1 MRLVN
6 EEQRQGLE
14 ELATWRASLRSGTVN
29 GDDAEPGTVAAA
41 GPATP
46 VAVVDRETSNGEVTE
61 TELRADPDTVNDTDT
76 DDTDIENRDT
86 AATVEETDSAAV
98 SEPDTAGDRTE
109 VAETEDEED
118 EEDETPRRRP
128 LVDWLVVMGI
138 ALLAALLDQDVRARP
153 LRRRRH
159 LHGHDARGRRPRVR
173 QQALV
178 PAARSTSRRRRRTA
192 RDRRHGVARPHQARI
207 GLPGESIE
215 MRNCQVFVGDRLLIE
230 PYLDP
235 EVVRP
240 GNCGEDFEPL
250 DIEDGRVFVMGDNRW
265 LMDGEL
271 GTVDRTICRPGVRRW
286 PSSNWAGQVSTDR
299 APFRA
304 VADGCCG
311 RSMSSSHWRTPSS
324 ARQHSCALL

>member
-1 MRLVN
+1 V
-6 EEQRQGLE
+6 
-14 ELATWRASLRSGTVN
+14 S
-29 GDDAEPGTVAAA
+29 GDDADPATVAAA

-86 AATVEETDSAAV
+86 AATVEETDSAVV

-109 VAETEDEED
+109 VAETEDDED
-118 EEDETPRRRP
+118 EEDEAPRRRP

-138 ALLAALLDQDVRARP
+138 ALLAAFLIRTYVLAHFVVDGTSMVTTLEDGDRVFVNKLSYRLHDPRRGDVVV
-153 LRRRRH
+153 
-159 LHGHDARGRRPRVR
+159 LHEIDATAQRDLIKRV
-173 QQALV
+173 
-178 PAARSTSRRRRRTA
+178 
-192 RDRRHGVARPHQARI
+192 I

-215 MRNCQVFVGDRLLIE
+215 MRNCQVFVGGRLLIE

-250 DIEDGRVFVMGDNRW
+250 DVEDGRVFVMGDNRGGS
-265 LMDGEL
+265 MDSRVL
-271 GTVDRTICRPGVRRW
+271 GTVDEDDLVGRAFVVFW
-286 PSSNWAGQVSTDR
+286 PSSNLRW
-299 APFRA
+299 
-304 VADGCCG
+304 
-311 RSMSSSHWRTPSS
+311 
-324 ARQHSCALL
+324 L

>member
-1 MRLVN
+1 MSGVAVSRAQDDTVRLVN

-61 TELRADPDTVNDTDT
+61 TELRADPDTVNDTDA
-76 DDTDIENRDT
+76 DDK
-86 AATVEETDSAAV
+86 
-98 SEPDTAGDRTE
+98 DTAGDRTE
-109 VAETEDEED
+109 FADEAATSEREVDETEDDED
-118 EEDETPRRRP
+118 EEAPRRRP

-138 ALLAALLDQDVRARP
+138 ALLAAFLIRTYVLAHFVVDGTSMVTTLEDGDRVFVNKLSYRLHDPRRGDVVV
-153 LRRRRH
+153 
-159 LHGHDARGRRPRVR
+159 LHEIDATAQRDLIKRV
-173 QQALV
+173 
-178 PAARSTSRRRRRTA
+178 
-192 RDRRHGVARPHQARI
+192 I

-215 MRNCQVFVGDRLLIE
+215 MRNCQVFVGGRLLIE

-250 DIEDGRVFVMGDNRW
+250 DVEDGRVFVMGDNRGGS
-265 LMDGEL
+265 MDSRVL
-271 GTVDRTICRPGVRRW
+271 GTVDEDDLVGRAFVVFW
-286 PSSNWAGQVSTDR
+286 PSSNWR
-299 APFRA
+299 
-304 VADGCCG
+304 
-311 RSMSSSHWRTPSS
+311 W
-324 ARQHSCALL
+324 L

>member
-1 MRLVN
+1 MSGVAVSRAQDDTVRLVN

-41 GPATP
+41 GPAPP

-61 TELRADPDTVNDTDT
+61 TELRADPDTVNDTD
-76 DDTDIENRDT
+76 DTDIENRDT
-86 AATVEETDSAAV
+86 AATGEETDSAAV

-109 VAETEDEED
+109 VAETEDD
-118 EEDETPRRRP
+118 EEDEAPRRRP

-138 ALLAALLDQDVRARP
+138 ALLAAFLIRTYVLAHFVVDGTSMVTTLEDGDRVFVNKLSYRLHDPRRGDVVV
-153 LRRRRH
+153 
-159 LHGHDARGRRPRVR
+159 LHEIDATAQRDLIKRV
-173 QQALV
+173 
-178 PAARSTSRRRRRTA
+178 
-192 RDRRHGVARPHQARI
+192 I

-215 MRNCQVFVGDRLLIE
+215 MRNCQVFVGGRLLIE

-250 DIEDGRVFVMGDNRW
+250 DVEDGRVFVMGDNRGGS
-265 LMDGEL
+265 MDSRVL
-271 GTVDRTICRPGVRRW
+271 GTVDEDDLVGRAFVVFW
-286 PSSNWAGQVSTDR
+286 PSSNWR
-299 APFRA
+299 
-304 VADGCCG
+304 
-311 RSMSSSHWRTPSS
+311 W
-324 ARQHSCALL
+324 L